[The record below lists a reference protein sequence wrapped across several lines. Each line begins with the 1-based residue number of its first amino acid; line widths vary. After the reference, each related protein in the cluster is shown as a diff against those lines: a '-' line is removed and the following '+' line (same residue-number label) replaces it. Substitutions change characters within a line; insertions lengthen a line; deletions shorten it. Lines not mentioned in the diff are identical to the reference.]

1 MEEFNYKQ
9 TYQLLLSELT
19 SWYKLTIKAL
29 PNIVVAMI
37 VLSIFFFVAKG
48 VRRLAENLIGRVS
61 DNRAVTSLLATIIH
75 MLVLGA
81 GLFVTLGI
89 LNLDKTVTSLLA
101 GAGVLGLILGF
112 AFQELSANFI
122 SGIFIAFRKPFRVD
136 DIIENNGHMG
146 MVTRINLRATEI
158 RTLTGQDIHIPNKD
172 LLTTPVINYTND
184 PRRRMEI
191 SVGVTYDADLDKVE
205 RVVREALKEW
215 PGCDF
220 PDETKFYY
228 QSFGD
233 SSINFIV
240 QFWIKFPGADAHHF
254 KAIHN
259 GIKQIKKAFDRES
272 ITIPFPIRTL
282 DVDPALI
289 EKVKMS
295 ATHQK

>member
-1 MEEFNYKQ
+1 MEHFDYKQ
-9 TYQLLLSELT
+9 TYSLLLAEMT
-19 SWYKLTIKAL
+19 AWYELTIKTL
-29 PNIVVAMI
+29 PNLVVAI
-37 VLSIFFFVAKG
+37 LVFTLFFFAAKG
-48 VRRLAENLIGRVS
+48 VRRLSRNLIGRVS
-61 DNRAVTSLLATIIH
+61 DNRAVTSLLSTIIH

-101 GAGVLGLILGF
+101 GAGVIGLILGF

-122 SGIFIAFRKPFRVD
+122 SGIFIAFRKPFSVE
-136 DIIENNGHMG
+136 DIIQSGDHMG
-146 MVTRINLRATEI
+146 VVKQINLRATEI

-172 LLTTPVINYTND
+172 LLTNPVINYTND

-191 SVGVTYDADLDKVE
+191 AVGVTYDADLEKVE
-205 RVVREALKEW
+205 SVVKNALQVW
-215 PGCDF
+215 PGCDY
-220 PDETKFYY
+220 PEETRFFY

-254 KAIHN
+254 KAIHH
-259 GIKQIKKAFDRES
+259 GIKQIKKAFDQEG

-282 DVDPALI
+282 DVDPVL
-289 EKVKMS
+289 VK
-295 ATHQK
+295 KLKEI